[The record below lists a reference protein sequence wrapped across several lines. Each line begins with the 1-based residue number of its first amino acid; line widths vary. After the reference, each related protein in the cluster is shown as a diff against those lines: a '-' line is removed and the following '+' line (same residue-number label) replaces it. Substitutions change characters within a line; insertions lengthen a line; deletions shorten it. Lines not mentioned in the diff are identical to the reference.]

1 MAFVHKRKGYIDHKH
16 ETAEQARLCE
26 QGRETQTTVM
36 EEGTDGLRV
45 YREARHQTPCVCGPY
60 DRCWEFRIATTRRS
74 GNWRDLYR
82 AYND

>member
-26 QGRETQTTVM
+26 QGRQTMTTIVSQDS
-36 EEGTDGLRV
+36 GDLVT

-60 DRCWEFRIATTRRS
+60 DLCWEFRVAKACRTC
-74 GNWRDLYR
+74 NWRDLYR